1 MLCGILPI
9 CLTVPIANPFSRWV
23 GHKNAI
29 RFFSFLFML
38 SPLMLNFWFTTF
50 SYALFWMV
58 IPITCFLMAAIPLL
72 NCLWTQFPND
82 LSKISALAVVMFSI
96 GMIVWNLLFMELVN
110 PDNLP
115 ATVDEKGVPFFAD
128 EVSNSA
134 LTASNIVFVLGGILS
149 ISGSFMVNKREAST
163 LE

>member
-1 MLCGILPI
+1 
-9 CLTVPIANPFSRWV
+9 
-23 GHKNAI
+23 
-29 RFFSFLFML
+29 
-38 SPLMLNFWFTTF
+38 
-50 SYALFWMV
+50 
-58 IPITCFLMAAIPLL
+58 MAAIPLF
-72 NCLWTQFPND
+72 NCLWTQFPKD

-110 PDNLP
+110 PNNLP

-134 LTASNIVFVLGGILS
+134 LTASNIVFVLAGILS
-149 ISGSFMVNKREAST
+149 IAGSFMVNKRQANT